1 MKDFRHSGRTAPVK
15 TPRVCRYPEC
25 ECGIQGCGLPAP
37 KERPK
42 TRCPKCERV
51 SINTTCPI
59 CVVPTVPVEP
69 EGRFDPRKLTPEPQ
83 PFAEQFMEALG
94 EHIDAR
100 ISYAET
106 RRGPN
111 AEYANNDD
119 VVRSGLRLEG
129 LLNKVRISL

>member
-15 TPRVCRYPEC
+15 TPRVCHYPGC
-25 ECGIQGCGLPAP
+25 DCGIQGCGLPAP
-37 KERPK
+37 KE
-42 TRCPKCERV
+42 
-51 SINTTCPI
+51 
-59 CVVPTVPVEP
+59 P
-69 EGRFDPRKLTPEPQ
+69 EGRFDPRKPTPEPQ

-106 RRGPN
+106 RNGPN
-111 AEYANNDD
+111 AEYANNDE